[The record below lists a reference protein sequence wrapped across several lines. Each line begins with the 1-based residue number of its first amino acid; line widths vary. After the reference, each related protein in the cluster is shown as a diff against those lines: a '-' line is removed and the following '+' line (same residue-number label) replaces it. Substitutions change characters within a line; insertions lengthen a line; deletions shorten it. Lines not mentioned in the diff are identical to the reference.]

1 MKSYKRI
8 IGIVALGAVLFASPA
23 FAQPK
28 PEWTG
33 NINVF
38 LGAKALDEDEWE
50 PAHEQSE
57 MGVEIDFRQ
66 KEWPISIAID
76 LMGAYDD
83 GYIMTPGSFILAESR
98 TSEFNV
104 GLRKIWDQFPHVR
117 PFIGGGLSL
126 ITAEA
131 EATTYGLRI
140 SETDRSMGF
149 WVGGGV
155 YWTLNEHFNI
165 GMELK
170 SSWADVTLMGVD
182 VNAGG
187 GHFGL
192 LAGYHW

>member
-1 MKSYKRI
+1 MAWINLPNDASRNSLI
-8 IGIVALGAVLFASPA
+8 AAEVAAWIV
-23 FAQPK
+23 
-28 PEWTG
+28 ET
-33 NINVF
+33 
-38 LGAKALDEDEWE
+38 
-50 PAHEQSE
+50 
-57 MGVEIDFRQ
+57 GVETVIVGQ
-66 KEWPISIAID
+66 KGNPFEDPVSLPA
-76 LMGAYDD
+76 
-83 GYIMTPGSFILAESR
+83 ILAESR

-126 ITAEA
+126 IAAEA
-131 EATTYGLRI
+131 EASVYGLRI
-140 SETDRSMGF
+140 SETDRGLGF

-155 YWTLNEHFNI
+155 YWTLNDHFNI

-170 SSWADVTLMGVD
+170 SSWADVTLMGVE